1 MKHVD
6 EKYMR
11 LVTAT
16 LVKRTTEDGYFSI
29 NDNIELG
36 KEYRVNLFSRRL
48 LNFEN
53 LERGFKGKKEFIYG
67 VDVKEWMP
75 TELLNIPEYKE
86 EEE

>member
-16 LVKRTTEDGYFSI
+16 LVKKTTDDGYFSVK
-29 NDNIELG
+29 DTVELG
-36 KEYRVNLFSRRL
+36 NGYRVNLFSRRM

-53 LERGFKGKKEFIYG
+53 MPSGDRGTKEFILD
-67 VDVKEWMP
+67 VDTGEWLP
-75 TELLNIPEYKE
+75 TELLNIPKYK
-86 EEE
+86 